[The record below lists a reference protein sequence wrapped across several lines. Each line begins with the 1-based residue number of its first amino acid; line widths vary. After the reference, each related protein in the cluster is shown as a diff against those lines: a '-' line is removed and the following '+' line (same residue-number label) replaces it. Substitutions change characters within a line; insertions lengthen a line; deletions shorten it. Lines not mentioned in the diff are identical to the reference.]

1 MVTQIQYELD
11 NEVVLQD
18 LEEIEQITDQ
28 TAYLIK
34 MVIMSD
40 KKKIVFPLQKLV
52 FGGRNDFVSFM
63 YRQIR
68 DMKEQIQERQIKMF
82 DTNEPL
88 G

>member
-1 MVTQIQYELD
+1 
-11 NEVVLQD
+11 
-18 LEEIEQITDQ
+18 
-28 TAYLIK
+28 